1 MKVTLKKVSLLAFL
15 LALWLMYLPVGA
27 KADDDNDDCDGVT
40 MLLPLK
46 TLNASGVT
54 GSATLCIGESGVR
67 AHLAAENLT
76 AGNAYTVWFVY
87 FDDPTK
93 CITPGACTPT
103 DTVSPLANPEGVFG
117 RLASTVPQE
126 SEAAISGSV
135 GGMLL
140 SHGSEVHVPI
150 FTHGPA
156 NQIDGRLRARQL
168 LTPQN
173 PNLGAPGLGTSSDGV
188 KGKPVAVAVFSIP

>member
-1 MKVTLKKVSLLAFL
+1 MKVTLKKVSLVALL
-15 LALWLMYLPVGA
+15 LALWLVYLPAGA
-27 KADDDNDDCDGVT
+27 RADDDHDDCDGVT
-40 MLLPLK
+40 MNLPLK

-54 GSATLCIGESGVR
+54 GSVSLCVEQSGVGV
-67 AHLAAENLT
+67 HIAAENLT
-76 AGNAYTVWFVY
+76 AWDAYTAWFIY
-87 FDDPTK
+87 FDDPSK
-93 CITPGACTPT
+93 CITPGACIPA
-103 DTVSPLANPEGVFG
+103 DTVSPLADPPGAFG
-117 RLASTVPQE
+117 RLGSTVAQE

-135 GGMLL
+135 GGMRL
-140 SHGSEVHVPI
+140 SRGSEVHIPV

-173 PNLGAPGLGTSSDGV
+173 PSLGAPGLGTSKDGV